1 MERLSTED
9 LKIRLKDWKDSLSG
23 KSEAGDYAWQNGD
36 ITNLAEEV
44 LEYRQI
50 FDKKSVTG
58 MVFYD
63 FLENL
68 RKSGLYNAESNS
80 PTYKIRNPIAWAL
93 YETWKKYDKMN
104 PSSRL
109 LVEDETNREELL
121 GGPCRMTTKKEFRRR
136 AGEINEDFDSLFK

>member
-80 PTYKIRNPIAWAL
+80 PTYKIRNRSPGRS
-93 YETWKKYDKMN
+93 TKPGRN
-104 PSSRL
+104 
-109 LVEDETNREELL
+109 
-121 GGPCRMTTKKEFRRR
+121 TTK
-136 AGEINEDFDSLFK
+136 